1 MVFVW
6 ISSCKNG
13 FELEPL
19 APYHEFWEWVNGEEL
34 GQLWVFVNV
43 HLQHNGLL
51 VLCLISPTL
60 TTLRG
65 MSLVAFCTT
74 SNCGLKFTQAGHL
87 RDWLHLGMIVITTKV
102 QRTPPARWDICVGS
116 CGEKYLVHGLSL
128 GSAPNRLLL
137 SLLREIA
144 KLTFN
149 CIEPCYVSLERE
161 LILKILEFSRTL
173 DTLNLGRQY
182 KCRS

>member
-1 MVFVW
+1 MAFVW

-19 APYHEFWEWVNGEEL
+19 APYHEFWEWVDGEKL
-34 GQLWVFVNV
+34 GQFWVFVNV

-116 CGEKYLVHGLSL
+116 CEEKYLAHGLSL
-128 GSAPNRLLL
+128 GSAPNRLML

-149 CIEPCYVSLERE
+149 CFEPCYVSLERE
-161 LILKILEFSRTL
+161 LILKI
-173 DTLNLGRQY
+173 
-182 KCRS
+182 